1 MRITSIDH
9 IVLTVTDIEKTVQF
23 YTEVLGFELITFGD
37 NRKALRFGNQKIN
50 LHQKGREF
58 EPKALFP
65 TSGSADICFITE
77 TSIEDVLKELQ
88 AKNIQITEGIV
99 ERTGALGKIRSVYLR
114 DPDSNLIELSNY
126 LR

>member
-1 MRITSIDH
+1 M
-9 IVLTVTDIEKTVQF
+9 
-23 YTEVLGFELITFGD
+23 
-37 NRKALRFGNQKIN
+37 N
-50 LHQKGREF
+50 LK
-58 EPKALFP
+58 LCIP

-77 TSIEDVLKELQ
+77 TNVEDILKELQ